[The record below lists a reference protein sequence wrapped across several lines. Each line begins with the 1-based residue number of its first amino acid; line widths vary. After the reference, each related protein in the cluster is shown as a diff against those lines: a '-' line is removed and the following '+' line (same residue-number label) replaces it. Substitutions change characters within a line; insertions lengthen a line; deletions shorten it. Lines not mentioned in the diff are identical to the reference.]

1 MHPKEPV
8 IIAHVQSDILSMC
21 YTYIHEN
28 SFLTCVTIIKR
39 NVAMGKNGNLHRLV
53 KKFSPCVLTQIPSI
67 PATIVCNLHAPTNDG
82 EQAVS

>member
-8 IIAHVQSDILSMC
+8 IIAHVQSEILSMC
-21 YTYIHEN
+21 YAYIHEN
-28 SFLTCVTIIKR
+28 NFSRVTIIKR

-53 KKFSPCVLTQIPSI
+53 NKFSPCVLTQIPLI

-82 EQAVS
+82 EQVVS